1 MSEPKTEKINPDLKK
16 TVKALMAKIQRA
28 DELKKELA
36 EIEAE
41 LRKYNIPLEQNAKKG
56 RKSKS
61 AGKNIRVKIDEAEV
75 IKFIGDKEFG
85 YAEIADHFG
94 KNVQTMKKWLD
105 SNKKISKRKEVP
117 SNPRSKVFY
126 KVK

>member
-28 DELKKELA
+28 NELKKELA

-41 LRKYNIPLEQNAKKG
+41 LRKYNIPLEQNTKKG
-56 RKSKS
+56 KSKS
-61 AGKNIRVKIDEAEV
+61 AGTNTRVKIDETEV